1 MSKKIISLLLCL
13 CMVLSSVIITG
24 AADFDETE
32 IKEESV
38 PAAETPVPA
47 EESPAPAEESPAP
60 AESQEEPPAQA
71 PEAAGQE
78 TGEQPA
84 QESKIPAGF
93 KEQLL
98 EVCVDDSVVV
108 QVGGYMPEGARL
120 EVKPLSDEAMA
131 YVRSLAAPVEGEG
144 AFYFA
149 YDIKLVVG
157 EGEART
163 EFSPADLGVQVIF
176 YFKEQG
182 LCFGGDTAV
191 YHVTASL
198 DKLPVEPEET
208 EETGETAAET
218 EEADES
224 EKIEE
229 AAPCVRVD
237 AVYNSGDYI
246 LFNAA
251 ELNVYAITG
260 TAAQRSEQPAAEE
273 TAEKK
278 ELALSEGGVTVAGE
292 LPEGAE
298 LNVTPMADPFASAQS
313 SAPRKAAARVAVQ
326 SAGEETSEKQ
336 TYTYDVKLSLDGQEI
351 QPDGTVRVS
360 FKDVAVFENGYVEVY
375 HILDSADA
383 ILAGKGVEFDDPD
396 FVAAF
401 PDEAA
406 LAAELT
412 GKTGVVY
419 VECFSTEAGTV
430 GYDENGYVCVDTT
443 SFSTYY
449 IVSGNSAN
457 GTTVADVI
465 YINDGESNT
474 YYVAPGTTLRMIR
487 GKEDDDKAN
496 WVWAKHGTNTIS
508 GISVTTNNGSKSV
521 GKDYPSGHRTN
532 PIIVKIPANATPGTR
547 YELYTRRDVWP
558 GYHEVKT
565 TFIVQSEKD
574 VISNTINNKQ
584 YGLYLAVLYDSRQL
598 PGEPC
603 LASPSSGYGFF
614 TGPAYGI
621 SGSAT
626 FANSANGYVI
636 PEVVNNP
643 NMKNSADGTNTV
655 GIVDTTGERTK
666 AVVRNI
672 SWDTMLQKIAEKGNF
687 KATDG
692 KTVTTANKDSY
703 EILPYT
709 VKLQTAFSLG
719 WHVDCYIVPKANVTL
734 SYNANFADGVTA
746 NMFAL
751 PSPVAGVP
759 TFNATVG
766 TARVGSTDIK
776 NGTTITVSYQGSD
789 YHAKFEGWNTRS
801 DGRGTMYQ
809 PGSTISVSSD
819 TVLYA
824 QWSYDITLG
833 SGYLEIYKRVVT
845 APGSKAAPTGTE
857 FTMSV
862 KFSKSG
868 NISGKLYNHDGTY
881 KGDVNSSSFKLKDG
895 QYARFSVPKDE
906 TFTVTENSIPAG
918 FTAMYDGNG
927 AKIVDGATSTV
938 TVTNTYNVS
947 DKVSYTVT
955 HMLENLSGFYEAD
968 PSVDSLSGVAG
979 QPTEAKAR
987 YYPGFTAKPFNQL
1000 IIKNGLNVEIYYTR
1014 NTHSVAYSY
1023 TGSVHP
1029 ANEPALPAAATYKYG
1044 ADVSVAAVPSAV
1056 GYTFDG
1062 WKISGA
1068 TASNGKFSMP
1078 DNDVTLTGS
1087 WTAKTDVGYTVK
1099 YVEQGTTT
1107 EIAAS
1112 KTVTGRTFGTT
1123 VRESAVDVPGF
1134 TAVAPVAQ
1142 DVVLDAY
1149 NKVVTFYYTRNTYEY
1164 VINHLEYRLVGSG
1177 VTLKTVRAS
1186 ARFGDK
1192 ITVAAESF
1200 PGFTYKSQD
1209 KQEIVIGVSGNE
1221 ANVYYTR
1228 NSYRADAA
1236 LAASDEGFTST
1247 SGSGVYEYE
1256 QQVSFSAQLKPGY
1269 NFVGWFDGDSADAN
1283 KLSDSIDYGFSM
1295 PSRDVK
1301 YYARSVEQTV
1311 SYSYEAV
1318 CVDTVPAGAVFGT
1331 VAPAAETVGKATGTP
1346 KSTAAAGEDF
1356 TFIGWFDA
1364 EDKLVSTDPAY
1375 SPNNRDSDGLLM
1387 GGTFYAKFEYAE
1399 ADYTVKHM
1407 VERLDGSGNDE
1418 KETET
1423 GLSGKIGSLTEA
1435 AAKDY
1440 EGFTPVTPIEQKT
1453 VAKDDSD
1460 TVEIY
1465 YTRNEYTITYNVVND
1480 DPSADRTVT
1489 YKYGAPVE
1497 DYLPEQQYFT
1507 FKGWYTFEDDD
1518 WVKPDTMPAGNIIVY
1533 GWFERQVASLTIS
1546 KGGMQ
1551 AGENAIFVITGEGI
1565 EGGLRVKVPNG
1576 GSVTVNGLCVGA
1588 TYTVT
1593 EESWSY
1599 KYGTQSF
1606 SVDVTEEGKVYE
1618 APVQNTLDGDH
1629 PWLSGETSKR
1639 NVFDPAEWK
1648 PVIS

>member
-1 MSKKIISLLLCL
+1 MSKKIISLLLCF

-47 EESPAPAEESPAP
+47 EESPAPAEA
-60 AESQEEPPAQA
+60 QEELPAQA

-131 YVRSLAAPVEGEG
+131 YVRSLAAPAEGEG

-149 YDIKLVVG
+149 YDIKLIVG

-163 EFSPADLGVQVIF
+163 EYSPADLGVQVIF

-191 YHVTASL
+191 YHMTASL
-198 DKLPVEPEET
+198 DKLPAEPEET
-208 EETGETAAET
+208 EETGETTAET

-251 ELNVYAITG
+251 ELNVYAVTG

-273 TAEKK
+273 TTEKK

-313 SAPRKAAARVAVQ
+313 SVPRKAAARAAVQ

-351 QPDGTVRVS
+351 QPDGAVRVS

-396 FVAAF
+396 FAAAF

-626 FANSANGYVI
+626 FASSANGYVI

-655 GIVDTTGERTK
+655 GIIDTTGERTK
-666 AVVRNI
+666 AAVRNI

-692 KTVTTANKDSY
+692 KTVTTVNKDSY
-703 EILPYT
+703 EILPYV

-751 PSPVAGVP
+751 PSPIAGVP

-766 TARVGSTDIK
+766 TAKVGSTDIK

-789 YHAKFEGWNTRS
+789 HPATFKGWNTRS
-801 DGRGTMYQ
+801 DGKGTMYQ

-824 QWSYDITLG
+824 QWGYGMTLG
-833 SGYLEIYKRVVT
+833 SGYLEVYKSVVT

-862 KFSKSG
+862 AFSKSG
-868 NISGKLYNHDGTY
+868 NISGRLYDHDGTY

-918 FTAMYDGNG
+918 FTAAYDGNG

-1029 ANEPALPAAATYKYG
+1029 ANEPALPAAASYKYG

-1112 KTVTGRTFGTT
+1112 KTVTGRTFGTS
-1123 VRESAVDVPGF
+1123 VRESAVGVPGF

-1149 NKVVTFYYTRNTYEY
+1149 NKVVTFYYTRNIYEY

-1209 KQEIVIGVSGNE
+1209 K
-1221 ANVYYTR
+1221 
-1228 NSYRADAA
+1228 
-1236 LAASDEGFTST
+1236 
-1247 SGSGVYEYE
+1247 
-1256 QQVSFSAQLKPGY
+1256 
-1269 NFVGWFDGDSADAN
+1269 
-1283 KLSDSIDYGFSM
+1283 
-1295 PSRDVK
+1295 
-1301 YYARSVEQTV
+1301 
-1311 SYSYEAV
+1311 
-1318 CVDTVPAGAVFGT
+1318 
-1331 VAPAAETVGKATGTP
+1331 
-1346 KSTAAAGEDF
+1346 
-1356 TFIGWFDA
+1356 
-1364 EDKLVSTDPAY
+1364 LVSTDPAY

-1387 GGTFYAKFEYAE
+1387 GGTFCAKFEYAE

-1407 VERLDGSGNDE
+1407 VERLDGSGYDE

-1440 EGFTPVTPIEQKT
+1440 EGFTPILPIEQKT

-1465 YTRNEYTITYNVVND
+1465 YTRNEYTITYNVVYD

-1497 DYLPEQQYFT
+1497 DYPPEQQYFT

-1518 WVKPDTMPAGNIIVY
+1518 WVKPDTMPAGNISVY
-1533 GWFERQVASLTIS
+1533 GLFERQVASLTIS

-1618 APVQNTLDGDH
+1618 GPVQNTLDGDH

>member
-1 MSKKIISLLLCL
+1 MIS
-13 CMVLSSVIITG
+13 
-24 AADFDETE
+24 
-32 IKEESV
+32 
-38 PAAETPVPA
+38 
-47 EESPAPAEESPAP
+47 
-60 AESQEEPPAQA
+60 
-71 PEAAGQE
+71 
-78 TGEQPA
+78 
-84 QESKIPAGF
+84 
-93 KEQLL
+93 
-98 EVCVDDSVVV
+98 
-108 QVGGYMPEGARL
+108 AR
-120 EVKPLSDEAMA
+120 
-131 YVRSLAAPVEGEG
+131 
-144 AFYFA
+144 
-149 YDIKLVVG
+149 
-157 EGEART
+157 
-163 EFSPADLGVQVIF
+163 
-176 YFKEQG
+176 G
-182 LCFGGDTAV
+182 LT
-191 YHVTASL
+191 TASL
-198 DKLPVEPEET
+198 NHKKTLRFVVI
-208 EETGETAAET
+208 
-218 EEADES
+218 S
-224 EKIEE
+224 EKE
-229 AAPCVRVD
+229 A
-237 AVYNSGDYI
+237 
-246 LFNAA
+246 
-251 ELNVYAITG
+251 
-260 TAAQRSEQPAAEE
+260 
-273 TAEKK
+273 
-278 ELALSEGGVTVAGE
+278 
-292 LPEGAE
+292 
-298 LNVTPMADPFASAQS
+298 
-313 SAPRKAAARVAVQ
+313 
-326 SAGEETSEKQ
+326 
-336 TYTYDVKLSLDGQEI
+336 
-351 QPDGTVRVS
+351 
-360 FKDVAVFENGYVEVY
+360 
-375 HILDSADA
+375 
-383 ILAGKGVEFDDPD
+383 
-396 FVAAF
+396 
-401 PDEAA
+401 
-406 LAAELT
+406 
-412 GKTGVVY
+412 
-419 VECFSTEAGTV
+419 
-430 GYDENGYVCVDTT
+430 
-443 SFSTYY
+443 
-449 IVSGNSAN
+449 
-457 GTTVADVI
+457 
-465 YINDGESNT
+465 
-474 YYVAPGTTLRMIR
+474 
-487 GKEDDDKAN
+487 
-496 WVWAKHGTNTIS
+496 
-508 GISVTTNNGSKSV
+508 
-521 GKDYPSGHRTN
+521 
-532 PIIVKIPANATPGTR
+532 
-547 YELYTRRDVWP
+547 
-558 GYHEVKT
+558 
-565 TFIVQSEKD
+565 
-574 VISNTINNKQ
+574 ISNTINNKQ

-614 TGPAYGI
+614 TGTTYDI
-621 SGSAT
+621 SGSTT
-626 FANSANGYVI
+626 FSRTANGYVVPGI
-636 PEVVNNP
+636 VNNP
-643 NMKNSADGTNTV
+643 NLKNSADGTNTV
-655 GIVDTTGERTK
+655 GVIDTTGDRTK
-666 AVVRNI
+666 AVTRNI
-672 SWDTMLQKIAEKGNF
+672 SWDTMLVKIAAAGNF
-687 KATDG
+687 IATDG
-692 KTVTTANKDSY
+692 TTVTRANRDRY
-703 EILPYT
+703 EILPYV

-734 SYNANFADGVTA
+734 SYNANFGDGVTA

-751 PSPVAGVP
+751 PSPSAGVP

-845 APGSKAAPTGTE
+845 APGSKPAPTDME

-868 NISGKLYNHDGTY
+868 EISGELYNLAGTY
-881 KGDVNSSSFKLKDG
+881 RGDVKSSSFKLKQG
-895 QYARFSVPKDE
+895 LYVRFRVPKGE
-906 TFTVTENSIPAG
+906 TFIVTETSIPAG

-927 AKIVDGATSTV
+927 EKIVDGATSTV
-938 TVTNTYNVS
+938 TVTNTYNAS

-968 PSVDSLSGVAG
+968 PSVDSLSGVTG
-979 QPTEAKAR
+979 QPTEANAR
-987 YYPGFTAKPFNQL
+987 SYPGFTAKPFNQL
-1000 IIKNGLNVEIYYTR
+1000 VIKNGVSVEIYYTR
-1014 NTHSVAYSY
+1014 NTHSVTYSY

-1029 ANEPALPAAATYKYG
+1029 ANEPALPAAASYKYG

-1107 EIAAS
+1107 EIAAG
-1112 KTVTGRTFGTT
+1112 KTVTGRTFGTS
-1123 VRESAVDVPGF
+1123 VRESAVGVPGF
-1134 TAVAPVAQ
+1134 TAVAPVEQ

-1209 KQEIVIGVSGNE
+1209 K
-1221 ANVYYTR
+1221 
-1228 NSYRADAA
+1228 
-1236 LAASDEGFTST
+1236 
-1247 SGSGVYEYE
+1247 
-1256 QQVSFSAQLKPGY
+1256 
-1269 NFVGWFDGDSADAN
+1269 
-1283 KLSDSIDYGFSM
+1283 
-1295 PSRDVK
+1295 
-1301 YYARSVEQTV
+1301 
-1311 SYSYEAV
+1311 
-1318 CVDTVPAGAVFGT
+1318 
-1331 VAPAAETVGKATGTP
+1331 
-1346 KSTAAAGEDF
+1346 
-1356 TFIGWFDA
+1356 
-1364 EDKLVSTDPAY
+1364 LVSTDPAY

-1387 GGTFYAKFEYAE
+1387 GGTFCAKFEYTE

-1407 VERLDGSGNDE
+1407 VERLDGSGYDE

-1453 VAKDDSD
+1453 AAKDDSD

-1518 WVKPDTMPAGNIIVY
+1518 WVKPDTMPAGNISVY

>member
-47 EESPAPAEESPAP
+47 EESPAPAET
-60 AESQEEPPAQA
+60 QEEPPAQA

-84 QESKIPAGF
+84 QESKIPAGL

-98 EVCVDDSVVV
+98 EVCVDDRVVV

-131 YVRSLAAPVEGEG
+131 YVRSLAAPAEGEG

-229 AAPCVRVD
+229 AAPCIRVD

-251 ELNVYAITG
+251 ELNVYAVTG

-273 TAEKK
+273 TTEKK

-313 SAPRKAAARVAVQ
+313 SAPRKAAARAAVQ

-383 ILAGKGVEFDDPD
+383 ILAGKGVEFDDPG

-406 LAAELT
+406 LAAEIT
-412 GKTGVVY
+412 GKTGIVY
-419 VECFSTEAGTV
+419 VECFSTETGTV

-465 YINDGESNT
+465 YINDKEENT

-487 GKEDDDKAN
+487 GKEGNSEAN
-496 WVWAKHGTNTIS
+496 WVWAKYGKNTIS
-508 GISVTTNNGSKSV
+508 GISVTTNNGSKNV
-521 GKDYPSGHRTN
+521 GKKYPGTHMEN
-532 PIIVKIPANATPGTR
+532 PIIVKIPANATAGSV
-547 YELYTRRDVWP
+547 YELYTERGAFHKD
-558 GYHEVKT
+558 ETKT

-574 VISNTINNKQ
+574 VISNTINNNQ

-626 FANSANGYVI
+626 FANSANGYVL
-636 PEVVNNP
+636 PEIVNNP
-643 NMKNSADGTNTV
+643 NLKNSADGTNTV
-655 GIVDTTGERTK
+655 GIIDTTGERTK
-666 AVVRNI
+666 AAVRNI

-692 KTVTTANKDSY
+692 TTVTTANKDSY
-703 EILPYT
+703 EILPYV

-734 SYNANFADGVTA
+734 SYNANFGDGVTA

-751 PSPVAGVP
+751 PSPSAGVP

-789 YHAKFEGWNTRS
+789 HPATFKGWNTRS
-801 DGRGTMYQ
+801 DGKGTMYQ

-824 QWSYDITLG
+824 QWSYGITLG
-833 SGYLEIYKRVVT
+833 SGYLEVYKSVVT
-845 APGSKAAPTGTE
+845 APGSKTAPTGTE

-862 KFSKSG
+862 AFSKSG
-868 NISGKLYNHDGTY
+868 NISGRLYDHDGTY

-906 TFTVTENSIPAG
+906 TFTVTETSIPAG

-987 YYPGFTAKPFNQL
+987 SYPGFTAKPFNQL
-1000 IIKNGLNVEIYYTR
+1000 VIKNGLNVEIYYTR
-1014 NTHSVAYSY
+1014 NTHSVTYSY

-1029 ANEPALPAAATYKYG
+1029 ANEPALPAAASYKYG

-1107 EIAAS
+1107 EIAAG

-1269 NFVGWFDGDSADAN
+1269 DFVGWFDGDSADAN

-1318 CVDTVPAGAVFGT
+1318 CVDTVPAGTVFGT

-1387 GGTFYAKFEYAE
+1387 GGTFCAKFEYAE
-1399 ADYTVKHM
+1399 ADYTVKHL
-1407 VERLDGSGNDE
+1407 VERLDGSGYDE

-1423 GLSGKIGSLTEA
+1423 GLSGKIGSPTEA

-1440 EGFTPVTPIEQKT
+1440 EGFTPILPIEQKT

-1507 FKGWYTFEDDD
+1507 FNGWYTFENDD
-1518 WVKPDTMPAGNIIVY
+1518 WVKPDTMPAGNISVY
-1533 GWFERQVASLTIS
+1533 GLFERQVASLTIS

-1576 GSVTVNGLCVGA
+1576 GSVTVYGLCVGA

-1618 APVQNTLDGDH
+1618 GPVQNTLDGDH

>member
-13 CMVLSSVIITG
+13 CMVLSSAIITG

-47 EESPAPAEESPAP
+47 EESSAPAEA
-60 AESQEEPPAQA
+60 QEELPAQA

-131 YVRSLAAPVEGEG
+131 YVRSLAAPAEGEG

-163 EFSPADLGVQVIF
+163 EYSPADLGVQVIF

-198 DKLPVEPEET
+198 DKFPVEPEET

-251 ELNVYAITG
+251 ELNVYAVTG
-260 TAAQRSEQPAAEE
+260 TAAQRSEQPVAEE
-273 TAEKK
+273 TTEKK

-383 ILAGKGVEFDDPD
+383 ILAGKGVEFDDPG
-396 FVAAF
+396 FAAAF

-457 GTTVADVI
+457 GTTVEDVI
-465 YINDGESNT
+465 YINDGENNT

-487 GKEDDDKAN
+487 GKEGNSEAN

-521 GKDYPSGHRTN
+521 GKDYPDRHRTN

-547 YELYTRRDVWP
+547 YELYTRRDVKP

-574 VISNTINNKQ
+574 VISNTINNNQ

-621 SGSAT
+621 SGSTT
-626 FANSANGYVI
+626 FAGSANGYVL
-636 PEVVNNP
+636 PEIVNNP
-643 NMKNSADGTNTV
+643 NLKNSADGTNTV
-655 GIVDTTGERTK
+655 GIIDTTGERTK

-692 KTVTTANKDSY
+692 TTVTTANKDSY
-703 EILPYT
+703 EILPYV

-751 PSPVAGVP
+751 PSPSAGVP

-789 YHAKFEGWNTRS
+789 HPATFKGWNTRS
-801 DGRGTMYQ
+801 DGKGTMYQ

-824 QWSYDITLG
+824 QWGYGMTLG

-845 APGSKAAPTGTE
+845 APGSKTAPTGTE

-862 KFSKSG
+862 AFSKSG
-868 NISGKLYNHDGTY
+868 NISGRLYDHDGTY

-906 TFTVTENSIPAG
+906 TFTVTETSIPAG
-918 FTAMYDGNG
+918 FTAAYDGNG
-927 AKIVDGATSTV
+927 EKIVDGATSTV

-987 YYPGFTAKPFNQL
+987 SYPGFTAKPFNQL
-1000 IIKNGLNVEIYYTR
+1000 VIKNGVNVEIYYTR
-1014 NTHSVAYSY
+1014 NTHSVTYSY

-1029 ANEPALPAAATYKYG
+1029 ANEPALPAAASYKYG

-1107 EIAAS
+1107 EIAAG

-1256 QQVSFSAQLKPGY
+1256 AQVSFSAQLKPGY
-1269 NFVGWFDGDSADAN
+1269 DFVGWFDGDSADAN
-1283 KLSDSIDYGFSM
+1283 KLSDSIDYSFSM

-1301 YYARSVEQTV
+1301 YYAKSVEQTV

-1318 CVDTVPAGAVFGT
+1318 CVDTVPAGTVFGT

-1387 GGTFYAKFEYAE
+1387 GGTFCAKFEYTE

-1407 VERLDGSGNDE
+1407 VERLDGSGYDE

-1423 GLSGKIGSLTEA
+1423 GLSGKIGSPTEA

-1507 FKGWYTFEDDD
+1507 FNGWYTFENDD
-1518 WVKPDTMPAGNIIVY
+1518 WVKPDTMPAGNISVY
-1533 GWFERQVASLTIS
+1533 GLFERQVASLTIS

-1618 APVQNTLDGDH
+1618 GPVQNTLDGDH

>member
-1 MSKKIISLLLCL
+1 
-13 CMVLSSVIITG
+13 
-24 AADFDETE
+24 
-32 IKEESV
+32 
-38 PAAETPVPA
+38 
-47 EESPAPAEESPAP
+47 
-60 AESQEEPPAQA
+60 
-71 PEAAGQE
+71 
-78 TGEQPA
+78 
-84 QESKIPAGF
+84 
-93 KEQLL
+93 
-98 EVCVDDSVVV
+98 
-108 QVGGYMPEGARL
+108 
-120 EVKPLSDEAMA
+120 
-131 YVRSLAAPVEGEG
+131 
-144 AFYFA
+144 
-149 YDIKLVVG
+149 
-157 EGEART
+157 
-163 EFSPADLGVQVIF
+163 
-176 YFKEQG
+176 
-182 LCFGGDTAV
+182 
-191 YHVTASL
+191 
-198 DKLPVEPEET
+198 
-208 EETGETAAET
+208 
-218 EEADES
+218 
-224 EKIEE
+224 
-229 AAPCVRVD
+229 
-237 AVYNSGDYI
+237 
-246 LFNAA
+246 
-251 ELNVYAITG
+251 
-260 TAAQRSEQPAAEE
+260 
-273 TAEKK
+273 
-278 ELALSEGGVTVAGE
+278 
-292 LPEGAE
+292 
-298 LNVTPMADPFASAQS
+298 
-313 SAPRKAAARVAVQ
+313 
-326 SAGEETSEKQ
+326 
-336 TYTYDVKLSLDGQEI
+336 
-351 QPDGTVRVS
+351 
-360 FKDVAVFENGYVEVY
+360 
-375 HILDSADA
+375 
-383 ILAGKGVEFDDPD
+383 
-396 FVAAF
+396 
-401 PDEAA
+401 
-406 LAAELT
+406 
-412 GKTGVVY
+412 
-419 VECFSTEAGTV
+419 
-430 GYDENGYVCVDTT
+430 
-443 SFSTYY
+443 
-449 IVSGNSAN
+449 
-457 GTTVADVI
+457 
-465 YINDGESNT
+465 
-474 YYVAPGTTLRMIR
+474 
-487 GKEDDDKAN
+487 
-496 WVWAKHGTNTIS
+496 
-508 GISVTTNNGSKSV
+508 
-521 GKDYPSGHRTN
+521 
-532 PIIVKIPANATPGTR
+532 
-547 YELYTRRDVWP
+547 
-558 GYHEVKT
+558 
-565 TFIVQSEKD
+565 
-574 VISNTINNKQ
+574 
-584 YGLYLAVLYDSRQL
+584 
-598 PGEPC
+598 
-603 LASPSSGYGFF
+603 
-614 TGPAYGI
+614 
-621 SGSAT
+621 
-626 FANSANGYVI
+626 
-636 PEVVNNP
+636 
-643 NMKNSADGTNTV
+643 MKNSADGTNTV
-655 GIVDTTGERTK
+655 GIIDTTGERTK

-692 KTVTTANKDSY
+692 KTVTTVNKDSY
-703 EILPYT
+703 EILPYV

-734 SYNANFADGVTA
+734 SYNANFGDGVTA

-751 PSPVAGVP
+751 PSPSAGVP

-789 YHAKFEGWNTRS
+789 HPATFKGWNTRS

-824 QWSYDITLG
+824 QWGYGMTLG
-833 SGYLEIYKRVVT
+833 SGYLEVYKSVVT

-857 FTMSV
+857 FAMSV
-862 KFSKSG
+862 AFSKSG
-868 NISGKLYNHDGTY
+868 NISGGLYDYNGTY

-955 HMLENLSGFYEAD
+955 HMLENLSGIYEAD

-987 YYPGFTAKPFNQL
+987 SYPGFTAKPFNQL
-1000 IIKNGLNVEIYYTR
+1000 VIKDGLNVEIYYTR
-1014 NTHSVAYSY
+1014 NTHGVTYSY

-1029 ANEPALPAAATYKYG
+1029 ANEPALPAAASYKYG
-1044 ADVSVAAVPSAV
+1044 ADVSAAAVPSAV

-1087 WTAKTDVGYTVK
+1087 WSAKTDVGYTVK

-1123 VRESAVDVPGF
+1123 VRESAADVPGF

-1256 QQVSFSAQLKPGY
+1256 AQVSFSAQLKPGY
-1269 NFVGWFDGDSADAN
+1269 DFVGWFDGDSADAN

-1318 CVDTVPAGAVFGT
+1318 CVDTVPAGTVFGT

-1407 VERLDGSGNDE
+1407 VERLDGSGYDE

-1423 GLSGKIGSLTEA
+1423 GLSGKIGSPTEA

-1507 FKGWYTFEDDD
+1507 FNGWYTFEDDD
-1518 WVKPDTMPAGNIIVY
+1518 WVKPDTMPAGNISVY
-1533 GWFERQVASLTIS
+1533 GLFERQVASLTIS

-1551 AGENAIFVITGEGI
+1551 AGENAIFVIKGEGI

-1618 APVQNTLDGDH
+1618 GPVQNTLDGDH

>member
-38 PAAETPVPA
+38 PAAETP
-47 EESPAPAEESPAP
+47 APAEESPAP
-60 AESQEEPPAQA
+60 AEAQEELPEQT
-71 PEAAGQE
+71 PEAAGQG

-84 QESKIPAGF
+84 QESKIPAGL

-98 EVCVDDSVVV
+98 EVCVDDRVVV

-131 YVRSLAAPVEGEG
+131 YVRSLAAPAEGEG

-198 DKLPVEPEET
+198 DKLPAEPEKTEET
-208 EETGETAAET
+208 EETAAEP

-251 ELNVYAITG
+251 ELNVYAVTG
-260 TAAQRSEQPAAEE
+260 TAAQRSEQPVAEE

-313 SAPRKAAARVAVQ
+313 SAPRKAAARAAVQ

-383 ILAGKGVEFDDPD
+383 ILAGKGVEFDDPG

-406 LAAELT
+406 LAAEIT

-419 VECFSTEAGTV
+419 VECFSTETGTV

-465 YINDGESNT
+465 YINDKEENT

-487 GKEDDDKAN
+487 GKEGNSEAN
-496 WVWAKHGTNTIS
+496 WVWAKYGKNTIS
-508 GISVTTNNGSKSV
+508 GISVTTNNGSKNV
-521 GKDYPSGHRTN
+521 GKKYPGTHMEN
-532 PIIVKIPANATPGTR
+532 PIIVKIPANATAGSV
-547 YELYTRRDVWP
+547 YELYTERGAFHKD
-558 GYHEVKT
+558 ETKT

-574 VISNTINNKQ
+574 VISNTINNNQ

-655 GIVDTTGERTK
+655 GIIDTTGERTK

-692 KTVTTANKDSY
+692 TTITAANKDNY
-703 EILPYT
+703 EVLPYV

-719 WHVDCYIVPKANVTL
+719 WHVDCYIVPKTNVTL

-746 NMFAL
+746 NKFAL
-751 PSPVAGVP
+751 PSPSAGVP
-759 TFNATVG
+759 TFSASVG
-766 TARVGSTDIK
+766 TARADSVDIK
-776 NGTTITVSYQGSD
+776 NGTTITVSYRGSD

-824 QWSYDITLG
+824 QWSYGMTLG
-833 SGYLEIYKRVVT
+833 SGYLEIHKRVAT
-845 APGSKAAPTGTE
+845 APGSKTAPTGTE
-857 FTMSV
+857 FAMSV
-862 KFSKSG
+862 AFSKSG
-868 NISGKLYNHDGTY
+868 NISGGLYDYNGTY
-881 KGDVNSSSFKLKDG
+881 EGDVNSSSFKLKDG

-918 FTAMYDGNG
+918 FTAAYEGNG

-968 PSVDSLSGVAG
+968 PSVDSLSGVVG

-987 YYPGFTAKPFNQL
+987 SYPGFTAKPFNQL
-1000 IIKNGLNVEIYYTR
+1000 VIKNGLNVEIYYTR
-1014 NTHSVAYSY
+1014 NTHSVTYSY

-1078 DNDVTLTGS
+1078 DNDVKLTGS

-1107 EIAAS
+1107 EIAAG

-1142 DVVLDAY
+1142 NVVLDAY

-1269 NFVGWFDGDSADAN
+1269 DFVGWFDGDSADAN

-1318 CVDTVPAGAVFGT
+1318 CVDTVPAGTVFGT
-1331 VAPAAETVGKATGTP
+1331 VAPAAETVGKASGTP

-1375 SPNNRDSDGLLM
+1375 SPNNRDSNGLLM

-1407 VERLDGSGNDE
+1407 VERLDGSGYDE

>member
-1 MSKKIISLLLCL
+1 MSKKIISLLLCF

-47 EESPAPAEESPAP
+47 EESPAPAEA
-60 AESQEEPPAQA
+60 QEELPVQA

-98 EVCVDDSVVV
+98 EVCVDDRVVV

-131 YVRSLAAPVEGEG
+131 YVRPLAAPAEGEG

-149 YDIKLVVG
+149 YDIKLAVG

-163 EFSPADLGVQVIF
+163 EYSPADLGVQVIF

-208 EETGETAAET
+208 EETEETAAEQ

-251 ELNVYAITG
+251 ELNVYAVTG

-313 SAPRKAAARVAVQ
+313 SAPRKAAARAAVQ

-396 FVAAF
+396 FAAAF

-487 GKEDDDKAN
+487 GKEDDDRAN

-833 SGYLEIYKRVVT
+833 SGYLEVYKSVVT

-862 KFSKSG
+862 AFSKSG
-868 NISGKLYNHDGTY
+868 NISGRLYDHDGTY

-918 FTAMYDGNG
+918 FTAAYDGNG

-979 QPTEAKAR
+979 QSTEAKAR
-987 YYPGFTAKPFNQL
+987 SYPGFTAKPFNQL

-1029 ANEPALPAAATYKYG
+1029 ANEPALPAAASYKYG

-1112 KTVTGRTFGTT
+1112 KTVTGRTFGTS
-1123 VRESAVDVPGF
+1123 VRESAVGVPGF

-1256 QQVSFSAQLKPGY
+1256 AQVSFSAQLKPGY
-1269 NFVGWFDGDSADAN
+1269 DFVGWFDGDSADAN
-1283 KLSDSIDYGFSM
+1283 KLSDSIDYGFTM

-1318 CVDTVPAGAVFGT
+1318 CVDTVPAGTVFGT

-1356 TFIGWFDA
+1356 TFISWFDA

-1387 GGTFYAKFEYAE
+1387 GGTFCAKFEYAE

-1407 VERLDGSGNDE
+1407 VERLDGSGYDE

-1440 EGFTPVTPIEQKT
+1440 EGFTPILPIEQKT

-1518 WVKPDTMPAGNIIVY
+1518 WVKPDTMPAGNISVY
-1533 GWFERQVASLTIS
+1533 GLFERQVASLTIS

>member
-38 PAAETPVPA
+38 PAAETP
-47 EESPAPAEESPAP
+47 APAEESPAP
-60 AESQEEPPAQA
+60 AEAQEELPEQT
-71 PEAAGQE
+71 PEAAGQG

-84 QESKIPAGF
+84 QESKIPAGL

-98 EVCVDDSVVV
+98 EVCVDDRVVV

-131 YVRSLAAPVEGEG
+131 YVRSLAAPAEGEG

-198 DKLPVEPEET
+198 DKLPAEPEKTEET
-208 EETGETAAET
+208 EETAAEP

-251 ELNVYAITG
+251 ELNVYAVTG

-313 SAPRKAAARVAVQ
+313 SAPRKAAARAAVQ

-383 ILAGKGVEFDDPD
+383 ILAGKGVEFDDPG

-406 LAAELT
+406 LAAEIT
-412 GKTGVVY
+412 GKTGIVY
-419 VECFSTEAGTV
+419 VECFSTETGTV

-465 YINDGESNT
+465 YINDKEENT

-487 GKEDDDKAN
+487 GKEGNSEAN
-496 WVWAKHGTNTIS
+496 WVWAKYGKNTIS
-508 GISVTTNNGSKSV
+508 GISVTTNNGSKNV
-521 GKDYPSGHRTN
+521 GKKYPGTHMEN
-532 PIIVKIPANATPGTR
+532 PIIVKIPANATAGSV
-547 YELYTRRDVWP
+547 YELYTERGAFHKD
-558 GYHEVKT
+558 ETKT

-655 GIVDTTGERTK
+655 GIIDTTGERTK

-692 KTVTTANKDSY
+692 TTITAANKDNY
-703 EILPYT
+703 EVLPYV

-719 WHVDCYIVPKANVTL
+719 WHVDCYIVPKTNVTL

-746 NMFAL
+746 NKFAL
-751 PSPVAGVP
+751 PSPSAGVP
-759 TFNATVG
+759 TFSASVG
-766 TARVGSTDIK
+766 TARADSVDIK
-776 NGTTITVSYQGSD
+776 NGTTITVSYRGSD

-824 QWSYDITLG
+824 QWSYGMTLG
-833 SGYLEIYKRVVT
+833 SGYLEIHKRVAT
-845 APGSKAAPTGTE
+845 APGSKTSPTGTE
-857 FTMSV
+857 FAMSV
-862 KFSKSG
+862 AFSKSG
-868 NISGKLYNHDGTY
+868 NISGGLYDYNGTY
-881 KGDVNSSSFKLKDG
+881 EGDVNSSSFKLKDG

-918 FTAMYDGNG
+918 FTAAYEGNG

-968 PSVDSLSGVAG
+968 PSVDSLSGVTG

-987 YYPGFTAKPFNQL
+987 SYPGFTAKPFNQL
-1000 IIKNGLNVEIYYTR
+1000 VIKNGLNVEIYYTR
-1014 NTHSVAYSY
+1014 NTHSVTYSY

-1029 ANEPALPAAATYKYG
+1029 ANEPALPAAASYKYG

-1078 DNDVTLTGS
+1078 DNDVKLTGS

-1221 ANVYYTR
+1221 ANIYYTR

-1269 NFVGWFDGDSADAN
+1269 DVVGWFDGDSADAN

-1318 CVDTVPAGAVFGT
+1318 CVDTVPAGTVFGT

-1375 SPNNRDSDGLLM
+1375 SPNNRDRNGLLM
-1387 GGTFYAKFEYAE
+1387 GGTFCAKFEYAE

-1407 VERLDGSGNDE
+1407 VERLDGSGYDE

-1518 WVKPDTMPAGNIIVY
+1518 WVKPDTMPAGNISVY

>member
-38 PAAETPVPA
+38 PAAETP
-47 EESPAPAEESPAP
+47 APAEES
-60 AESQEEPPAQA
+60 PAQA

-84 QESKIPAGF
+84 QESKIPAGL

-98 EVCVDDSVVV
+98 EVCVDDRVVV

-131 YVRSLAAPVEGEG
+131 YVRSLAAPAEGEG

-198 DKLPVEPEET
+198 DRLPAEPEKT
-208 EETGETAAET
+208 EETGETAAEP

-251 ELNVYAITG
+251 ELNVYAATG

-273 TAEKK
+273 TTEKK

-313 SAPRKAAARVAVQ
+313 SAPRKAAARAAVQ

-406 LAAELT
+406 LAAKLT

-457 GTTVADVI
+457 GTTESDML
-465 YINDGESNT
+465 YITDNSEEHV
-474 YYVAPGTTLRMIR
+474 YYVAPGARITIERRNTGNAWWQADKNNTNGVTFSTSA
-487 GKEDDDKAN
+487 GKN
-496 WVWAKHGTNTIS
+496 
-508 GISVTTNNGSKSV
+508 VTTNSRKWSKGDKLIV
-521 GKDYPSGHRTN
+521 DVATN
-532 PIIVKIPANATPGTR
+532 AKAG
-547 YELYTRRDVWP
+547 EQYTVISAR
-558 GYHEVKT
+558 GLTTASLSHEKT
-565 TFIVQSEKD
+565 LRFVVISEKEA
-574 VISNTINNKQ
+574 ISNTINNKQ

-626 FANSANGYVI
+626 FANSANGYVL
-636 PEVVNNP
+636 PEIVNNP
-643 NMKNSADGTNTV
+643 NLKNSADGTNTV
-655 GIVDTTGERTK
+655 GIIDTTGERTK
-666 AVVRNI
+666 AVTRNI

-692 KTVTTANKDSY
+692 TTVTTANKDSY
-703 EILPYT
+703 EILPYV

-734 SYNANFADGVTA
+734 SYNANFGDGVTA

-751 PSPVAGVP
+751 PSPSAGVP

-789 YHAKFEGWNTRS
+789 HPATFKGWNTRS
-801 DGRGTMYQ
+801 DGKGTMYQ

-824 QWSYDITLG
+824 QWGYGMTLG
-833 SGYLEIYKRVVT
+833 SGYLEVYKSVVT

-862 KFSKSG
+862 AFSKSG
-868 NISGKLYNHDGTY
+868 NISGRLYDHDGTY

-918 FTAMYDGNG
+918 FTAAYDGNG

-987 YYPGFTAKPFNQL
+987 SYPGFTAKPFNQL
-1000 IIKNGLNVEIYYTR
+1000 VIKNGLNVEI
-1014 NTHSVAYSY
+1014 
-1023 TGSVHP
+1023 
-1029 ANEPALPAAATYKYG
+1029 
-1044 ADVSVAAVPSAV
+1044 
-1056 GYTFDG
+1056 
-1062 WKISGA
+1062 
-1068 TASNGKFSMP
+1068 
-1078 DNDVTLTGS
+1078 
-1087 WTAKTDVGYTVK
+1087 
-1099 YVEQGTTT
+1099 
-1107 EIAAS
+1107 
-1112 KTVTGRTFGTT
+1112 
-1123 VRESAVDVPGF
+1123 
-1134 TAVAPVAQ
+1134 
-1142 DVVLDAY
+1142 
-1149 NKVVTFYYTRNTYEY
+1149 YYTRNTYEY

-1256 QQVSFSAQLKPGY
+1256 AQVSFSAQLKPGY
-1269 NFVGWFDGDSADAN
+1269 DFVGWFDGDSADAN

-1318 CVDTVPAGAVFGT
+1318 CVDTVPAGTVFGT
-1331 VAPAAETVGKATGTP
+1331 VAPAAETVGKATDAP

-1375 SPNNRDSDGLLM
+1375 SPNNRDSNGLLM
-1387 GGTFYAKFEYAE
+1387 GGTFCAKFEYAE
-1399 ADYTVKHM
+1399 ADYAVKHL
-1407 VERLDGSGNDE
+1407 VERLDGSGYDE

-1423 GLSGKIGSLTEA
+1423 GLSGKIGSPTEA

-1440 EGFTPVTPIEQKT
+1440 DGFTPVTPIEQKT

-1507 FKGWYTFEDDD
+1507 FNGWYTFENDD
-1518 WVKPDTMPAGNIIVY
+1518 WVKPDTMPAGNISVY
-1533 GWFERQVASLTIS
+1533 GLFERQVASLTIS

-1618 APVQNTLDGDH
+1618 GPVQNTLDGDH